1 MEKKLQKLELTWVGN
16 GKRAGVEPIDPV
28 YYIVFDSFKPEP
40 TDVIQWFDAKRG
52 MLKFETYEERF
63 RYILGEF
70 KVPKEWVDALCRQH
84 PNNKWD
90 LLSVDIVKWVYLY
103 TNTPLDKFLKKTE
116 TCFA

>member
-1 MEKKLQKLELTWVGN
+1 MENGLQKPDVSWIQN
-16 GKRAGVEPIDPV
+16 GKRTGVEPIDPA

-63 RYILGEF
+63 RYILGVF
-70 KVPKEWVDALCRQH
+70 KIPKEWVDALCRQH

-90 LLSVDIVKWVYLY
+90 LFSVGIVKSVYRD
-103 TNTPLDKFLKKTE
+103 TNTPLDVFLKKTE
-116 TCFA
+116 TYFA

>member
-1 MEKKLQKLELTWVGN
+1 MEKKQQKPESAWLGN
-16 GKRAGVEPIDPV
+16 GKRIGIEPIDPV
-28 YYIVFDSFKPEP
+28 YNIVFDSFQPEP

-63 RYILGEF
+63 RYILGVF

-90 LLSVDIVKWVYLY
+90 LLSVDIVKWVYLN

-116 TCFA
+116 TYFA